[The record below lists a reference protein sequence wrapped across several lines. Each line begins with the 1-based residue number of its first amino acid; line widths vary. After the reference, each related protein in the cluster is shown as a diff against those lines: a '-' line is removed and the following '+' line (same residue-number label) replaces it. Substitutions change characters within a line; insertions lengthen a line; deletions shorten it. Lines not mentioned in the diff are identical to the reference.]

1 MGSGAFLASSGLRW
15 NLRCACRSRILPA
28 IRWQTFQSLSS
39 HHASFISAIGIVR
52 YPQRLSRVGV
62 LVQWMQIAA
71 SLGNSSVPS
80 GGQMAI
86 FTSSLAV
93 STRGIIVRSPI
104 FHRPSLSFSHAYAR
118 TMQSCPKTRTSK
130 ASPSPSLESMPILTG
145 IRPLSSDSDGTMPG
159 KSLTMLVCIH
169 DASGSCRHVLTR
181 AANETSSEIA
191 AIITDGVN
199 HCPIDSSFLRL
210 FFLGLVCAISS
221 LRRGKEPFST
231 VRPMEVLQMIAY
243 VVRCDTCGAEAF
255 VPLNQDPDMAMS
267 ARGWRMRPH
276 SKMCK
281 DCVFAVEGPKIP
293 PSMAEV

>member
-221 LRRGKEPFST
+221 LRRGEGTLFNRST
-231 VRPMEVLQMIAY
+231 DGGFA
-243 VVRCDTCGAEAF
+243 D
-255 VPLNQDPDMAMS
+255 
-267 ARGWRMRPH
+267 
-276 SKMCK
+276 
-281 DCVFAVEGPKIP
+281 DCVCG
-293 PSMAEV
+293 SL

>member
-1 MGSGAFLASSGLRW
+1 MIFGFRFSPSLFPSSPSSLRNRGDHMGSGAFLASSGLRW

-104 FHRPSLSFSHAYAR
+104 FHRPSLSFPMHTRERCSRVRRLAHRRRHHLHHWRA
-118 TMQSCPKTRTSK
+118 CP
-130 ASPSPSLESMPILTG
+130 
-145 IRPLSSDSDGTMPG
+145 
-159 KSLTMLVCIH
+159 
-169 DASGSCRHVLTR
+169 
-181 AANETSSEIA
+181 
-191 AIITDGVN
+191 
-199 HCPIDSSFLRL
+199 F
-210 FFLGLVCAISS
+210 
-221 LRRGKEPFST
+221 
-231 VRPMEVLQMIAY
+231 
-243 VVRCDTCGAEAF
+243 
-255 VPLNQDPDMAMS
+255 
-267 ARGWRMRPH
+267 
-276 SKMCK
+276 
-281 DCVFAVEGPKIP
+281 
-293 PSMAEV
+293 

>member
-1 MGSGAFLASSGLRW
+1 
-15 NLRCACRSRILPA
+15 
-28 IRWQTFQSLSS
+28 
-39 HHASFISAIGIVR
+39 
-52 YPQRLSRVGV
+52 
-62 LVQWMQIAA
+62 
-71 SLGNSSVPS
+71 
-80 GGQMAI
+80 
-86 FTSSLAV
+86 
-93 STRGIIVRSPI
+93 
-104 FHRPSLSFSHAYAR
+104 
-118 TMQSCPKTRTSK
+118 
-130 ASPSPSLESMPILTG
+130 MPILTG